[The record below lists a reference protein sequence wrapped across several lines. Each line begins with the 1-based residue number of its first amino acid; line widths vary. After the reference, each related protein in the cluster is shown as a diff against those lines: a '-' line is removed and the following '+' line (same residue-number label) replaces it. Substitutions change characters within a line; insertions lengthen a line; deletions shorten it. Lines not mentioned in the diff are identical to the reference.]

1 MTRAPRLF
9 VPWVVLATICAG
21 LMWLSPG
28 DETIPYHIA
37 WVGAALAYGFD
48 PWPPKQTFVAI
59 GLYTL
64 VTGAILALRA
74 ATGQIAWE
82 ETAEI
87 PLMAILVLLSMWH
100 VRRRQSAMAQLS
112 RVAAGDRMRAAQR
125 ERLSRVT
132 SHEMRTP
139 LTIAMGYID
148 LLVDDEPEGERRAD
162 LLVVQDEL
170 ARLSRAGERLLR
182 MIRLQD
188 DLWPEQ
194 VDLAA
199 LLDQV
204 ADRWSTVAHRRW
216 VVQCDVGACLVSS
229 EQIRAG
235 LDTLIENALRY
246 TKSGDV
252 IRLLAFR
259 SAGVLHVGVAD
270 SGPGFTDELV
280 TAINRQDF
288 RTAQQLGQAGLG
300 GQTGLGL
307 GLLHE
312 LVAASD
318 GEVIA
323 GRSAEGGAL
332 VLMAVPDPVGG
343 GRRDEGGSHRTP
355 AGGARTES
363 AIAAGGTTVC
373 EAATDPHRM
382 TNT

>member
-1 MTRAPRLF
+1 MTRPPRLF
-9 VPWVVLATICAG
+9 VPWVVLATICSA

-37 WVGAALAYGFD
+37 WIGAALAYGFD
-48 PWPPKQTFVAI
+48 PWPPRRTFAAI
-59 GLYTL
+59 SLYTL
-64 VTGAILALRA
+64 VTGGILVLRA
-74 ATGQIAWE
+74 ATGEIAWE

-112 RVAAGDRMRAAQR
+112 RVAEGDRMRAAQR

-139 LTIAMGYID
+139 LTIATGYLD
-148 LLVDDEPEGERRAD
+148 LLLVDEPEGDRRAD

-170 ARLSRAGERLLR
+170 GRLSRAGERLLR

-194 VDLAA
+194 VDLGS
-199 LLDQV
+199 LFDQV
-204 ADRWSTVAHRRW
+204 ADRWATVADRRW

-229 EQIRAG
+229 EQVRAG

-246 TKSGDV
+246 TRSGDV
-252 IRLLAFR
+252 IRLVAFR
-259 SAGVLHVGVAD
+259 SAGALHVGVAD
-270 SGPGFTDELV
+270 SGPGFSDELAA
-280 TAINRQDF
+280 AINRQDF
-288 RTAQQLGQAGLG
+288 RTAQQLSESSLG

-312 LVAASD
+312 LVAAND
-318 GEVIA
+318 GKVIA

-332 VLMAVPDPVGG
+332 VLMVTPQPVAD
-343 GRRDEGGSHRTP
+343 GRRGEGGSHRSPT
-355 AGGARTES
+355 AGATARS
-363 AIAAGGTTVC
+363 AAAGRTTGS
-373 EAATDPHRM
+373 EPAADPRRM